1 MTDEQR
7 LLPLTNELSNRGA
20 KPETTAADITRDAPE
35 LAMEDTLKA
44 LDRSRKA
51 ISQAKRKRQNL
62 SLSER
67 ISAHD
72 NIIATLQR
80 LTEDTIPRLTSERQ
94 RLLQARSDVFANR
107 REDLKR
113 AAEDAA
119 WIVTPRA
126 KYDYVGCFKVTYKQ
140 ERVVVEVGS
149 ETYAKSIDEV
159 DGAKLFAYLE
169 GVRKTLDDS
178 RFDRLLFFRALK
190 DAISL
195 ARILEMDRTG
205 KVPIRKLYPLLVLVR
220 QSHDERFLKQPIQQ
234 SFNDYTTAQFVYDLA
249 RFGRNGW
256 TLGKEQLAS
265 HTPNMATIGRG
276 ATMTLPSLDGRGA
289 NKTQIGAVWI
299 ASTR

>member
-1 MTDEQR
+1 MTNEQR
-7 LLPLTNELSNRGA
+7 LLPLTNKLSNGGTN
-20 KPETTAADITRDAPE
+20 PDITTADITRGAPE

-51 ISQAKRKRQNL
+51 LSQAKRKQQNL
-62 SLSER
+62 SLTER
-67 ISAHD
+67 ISVHD

-80 LTEDTIPRLTSERQ
+80 LTEDTIPLLTSERH
-94 RLLQARSDVFANR
+94 RLLQARSNVFANR

-113 AAEDAA
+113 AAEDAS
-119 WIVTPRA
+119 WVVTPRS
-126 KYDYVGCFKVTYKQ
+126 KYDYVGCFKVIYKQ
-140 ERVVVEVGS
+140 ERVAIEVGS
-149 ETYAKSIDEV
+149 EVYAKSIDEV

-169 GVRKTLDDS
+169 SVKKTLDDS
-178 RFDRLLFFRALK
+178 HFDRSLFFRTLK

-205 KVPIRKLYPLLVLVR
+205 KVSIRKLYPLLVLVR
-220 QSHDERFLKQPIQQ
+220 QSCDERFLKRPIQK
-234 SFNDYTTAQFVYDLA
+234 SFNDYSTAQFVYDLA

-265 HTPNMATIGRG
+265 QTPNMATIGRG

-289 NKTQIGAVWI
+289 SKTQIGAVWI
-299 ASTR
+299 VSK